1 LRTSIRRGALKSIDE
16 STERNIR
23 EFVCGAS
30 VGRMKR
36 NVSGWLVKSGA
47 TYSNRLQA
55 LLSHMRGIGWRKTL
69 ILVRGIQG
77 RGERIERGW
86 MKF

>member
-1 LRTSIRRGALKSIDE
+1 VLKSVDE

-23 EFVCGAS
+23 ELVCGAS

-55 LLSHMRGIGWRKTL
+55 LLSCMRGIGWRKTL
-69 ILVRGIQG
+69 ILIRGFRG
-77 RGERIERGW
+77 RGEKIERGW
-86 MKF
+86 MKL